1 MNIMKRINTIFAVI
15 LLASTIMPSCDDS
28 TAKSDVKSGDMSV
41 KEVKEESQQNAKN
54 DFLALLLGKVYEMGE
69 GEEMVKVS
77 FDLKNYMQDCGNLG
91 QVGWVGSYWA
101 DGPLFTVDVNYEEK
115 ELTTHNIINC
125 EIEPK
130 GTYKIKFNDDNTI
143 TLTVINCDGRDDFFG
158 GCGPFSLAN

>member
-1 MNIMKRINTIFAVI
+1 MKKINTVFAVI
-15 LLASTIMPSCDDS
+15 LLASTIMTSCDDS
-28 TAKSDVKSGDMSV
+28 TAKSDFIYEDVPV
-41 KEVKEESQQNAKN
+41 KEVQEEAQQNSKN
-54 DFLALLLGKVYEMGE
+54 DFLALLLGKVYEMGK
-69 GEEMVKVS
+69 GENMVKVS
-77 FDLKNYMQDCGNLG
+77 FDLENYLQDCGDLG

-101 DGPLFTVDVNYEEK
+101 DGPEFTVDVNYEEK

-130 GTYKIKFNDDNTI
+130 GTYKIKYNDDNTI